1 MRNLAESWPRIPD
14 WTGTAYEGRGI
25 HVTTVSGL
33 TQHLVSG
40 NIAAFGDSIGALG
53 LAESE
58 SATIRVA
65 RDRILVVN
73 AAPERVASSWHAD
86 GYAASDVSAMYHVFE
101 ISGSGVPDLL
111 SEALLIDPDNA
122 GPSAA
127 VVFAGL
133 QAVLYCVP
141 DSQTLRLHV
150 ERGHAAY
157 LVNWLE
163 ARD

>member
-1 MRNLAESWPRIPD
+1 MRDLAQSWPRIPD

-40 NIAAFGDSIGALG
+40 NFSAYGESVGALG
-53 LAESE
+53 IVSGERA
-58 SATIRVA
+58 AIRVA
-65 RDRILVVN
+65 RDRILAVN
-73 AAPERVASSWHAD
+73 AEPALVTPGWHAE
-86 GYAASDVSAMYHVFE
+86 GFAATDVSAMYHVFE
-101 ISGSGVPDLL
+101 ITGSGVPALL
-111 SEALLIDPDNA
+111 GEALLIDPDNA

-127 VVFAGL
+127 LVFAGL
-133 QAVLYCVP
+133 QAILYCAGGR
-141 DSQTLRLHV
+141 DTLRVHV

>member
-1 MRNLAESWPRIPD
+1 MRDLAQSWPRIPD
-14 WTGTAYEGRGI
+14 WSGTAYEGRGI
-25 HVTTVSGL
+25 HVTTVTGL
-33 TQHLVSG
+33 SQHLVSG
-40 NIAAFGDSIGALG
+40 NLAPFGDSVGGLG
-53 LAESE
+53 IAGGER
-58 SATIRVA
+58 AAVRVA

-73 AAPERVASSWHAD
+73 ADPALVARGWHDEGFAVT
-86 GYAASDVSAMYHVFE
+86 DVSAMYHVFE
-101 ISGSGVPDLL
+101 ISGSGVPALL
-111 SEALLIDPDNA
+111 REALLIDPDNA

-133 QAVLYCVP
+133 HAILSCVESR
-141 DSQTLRLHV
+141 DRLRLHV

>member
-40 NIAAFGDSIGALG
+40 NIATFGQDIGALG
-53 LAESE
+53 ITSRDT
-58 SATIRVA
+58 ATVRVA
-65 RDRILVVN
+65 RDRVLVVN
-73 AAPERVASSWHAD
+73 AAPELVTPGWHEQ
-86 GYAASDVSAMYHVFE
+86 GHAASDVSAMYHVFE
-101 ISGSGVPDLL
+101 ISGAGVPALL
-111 SEALLIDPDNA
+111 SEALLIDPDHA

-133 QAVLYCVP
+133 QAVLYCI
-141 DSQTLRLHV
+141 DSKETLRLHV

-157 LVNWLE
+157 LINWLE